1 MLSYEQVMNITGSTY
16 NYLGLNNTYNAKILL
31 AADYNKTAFHGDYLT
46 QVQQAWGLN
55 QTQLTNMFE
64 TMEHQIEGYL
74 YGGSVVT
81 RNISEIVLGY
91 NNARTLQWNEKMR
104 G

>member
-1 MLSYEQVMNITGSTY
+1 MLSYDQVMNITGSSY

-31 AADYNKTAFHGDYLT
+31 VADYNKTAFHGDYLA

-55 QTQLTNMFE
+55 STQLTNMFE
-64 TMEHQIEGYL
+64 TMEEQIQGYL
-74 YGGSVVT
+74 YGGNIVT

-91 NNARTLQWNEKMR
+91 NNPVTEKWNEKMTA
-104 G
+104 